1 MVFLLK
7 IKEAQLVQLT
17 IRDQLVIA
25 VAMKL
30 SSIIFVDLT
39 KTPSYQDLRESQ
51 LFLMLILIL
60 KLLLKK
66 IK

>member
-1 MVFLLK
+1 MIFMLK
-7 IKEAQLVQLT
+7 IKEAQLVQLI

-39 KTPSYQDLRESQ
+39 KTLIYQNLREFQ
-51 LFLMLILIL
+51 LFLVLILIL
-60 KLLLKK
+60 KVLLKK